1 MRHGSASD
9 EANAEPGAAPLTS
22 MMALS
27 RRILTL
33 ILAHVNRPALPRVAL
48 WLSLGIAWVN
58 FVGTVKWAYLPGALN
73 GWKRPWYGGALA
85 AATLLSVIVPIRA
98 ERPVRLG
105 RIGPAA
111 AALGLGV
118 LVVALFVSFPPSV
131 WGQIPFLDDWPPR
144 FQSTIDGIRLLER
157 GAVVGWQWAFLGGY
171 HTASNLGQS
180 LSLLAFIP
188 VEVFGPA
195 FGFHLLHALMVLAI
209 PALLYWDLRLDGSS
223 DVAWLTAAFGG
234 ICSAGLF
241 GTIVPSGDTN
251 SIAGLVCALAAL
263 TASRAARVGRRWGGP
278 LLIVALVLTAYSH
291 VAFFLYAVVYLGLE
305 VVYYRDFYGDPQP
318 HRAQNARWG
327 PGRAAAARTAVA
339 IATAIVAALP
349 LYWELL
355 RYPAFTSGNNVLFDP
370 TTPIPWTSLLLK
382 LGYNVQMLTQ
392 PWRWFNDYGSL
403 TCVFLP
409 VYLVVALRARSLG
422 GARAGFYAWAA
433 LVTIAMIRLDAPWFG
448 YVFIRPIH
456 MLAVFAPP
464 VLAWFIVE
472 TSVNRA
478 LAVTLAIVV
487 GLFVQ
492 SSYEPI
498 PHLRDVRAF
507 NPALVDHLAGLDGNL
522 VLIEN
527 SPHRNMNATPG
538 QRSVRPLIDT
548 HFEALLP
555 GATGRRFYGQEWD
568 GWHWSRFRGQVM
580 AGGAFRGRA
589 IDATPIGEFD
599 AEVRRWGVTHLVVW
613 SDLAKEYLRRA
624 GAGTFEA
631 RWSASPWVDFEYI
644 GADADGRQIVALTG
658 KGALR
663 ALDPLGANIDLE
675 GVRAGET
682 VVVRTNYYP
691 AWRASADGSS
701 VALFSADGQLAFA
714 APRDGSYRVRLDYPR
729 HALVEATAGAGF
741 LAGLLAL
748 APLGRKRPRA
758 GVVDGYRR
766 TLDIAREAD

>member
-1 MRHGSASD
+1 MRHGSA
-9 EANAEPGAAPLTS
+9 N
-22 MMALS
+22 
-27 RRILTL
+27 
-33 ILAHVNRPALPRVAL
+33 ALPRVAL
-48 WLSLGIAWVN
+48 WLTLGIAWVN

-73 GWKRPWYGGALA
+73 GWKRPWYGTALA
-85 AATLLSVIVPIRA
+85 AASLLSVIVPIRG
-98 ERPVRLG
+98 ERSVRLG
-105 RIGPAA
+105 RIGPVA

-118 LVVALFVSFPPSV
+118 LVVALFASFPPSV

-144 FQSTIDGIRLLER
+144 FQSTVDGIRLLER

-188 VEVFGPA
+188 VELFGPA

-209 PALLYWDLRLDGSS
+209 PALLYWDLRLDGSP

-278 LLIVALVLTAYSH
+278 LLIVALVLAAYSH
-291 VAFFLYAVVYLGLE
+291 VAFFLYAVAYLGLE
-305 VVYYRDFYGDPQP
+305 VVFYRD
-318 HRAQNARWG
+318 RAGAV
-327 PGRAAAARTAVA
+327 RTAVA
-339 IATAIVAALP
+339 IVTAIVAALP

-355 RYPAFTSGNNVLFDP
+355 LYPAFTSGNNVLFDP
-370 TTPIPWTSLLLK
+370 ATPIPWKSLLLK
-382 LGYNVQMLTQ
+382 VGYNVQMLTQ

-422 GARAGFYAWAA
+422 GVRAGFYAWAA
-433 LVTIAMIRLDAPWFG
+433 LLTIAMIRLDAPWFG

-492 SSYEPI
+492 SSFEPI
-498 PHLRDVRAF
+498 RHLRDVRAF

-568 GWHWSRFRGQVM
+568 GWHWSRFRGQVL

-589 IDATPIGEFD
+589 IDATPIGELD
-599 AEVRRWGVTHLVVW
+599 AELRRWGVKHLVVW

-624 GAGTFEA
+624 GAGTFAA
-631 RWSASPWVDFEYI
+631 RWSAPPWVDFEYI
-644 GADADGRQIVALTG
+644 GADADGRQIVASVG
-658 KGALR
+658 QGMLR
-663 ALDPLGANIDLE
+663 NVDPLGADVDLQ
-675 GVRAGET
+675 GVGAGET

-691 AWRASADGSS
+691 VWRARADGRA
-701 VALFSADGQLAFA
+701 VALFSADGQLAFT

-729 HALVEATAGAGF
+729 HVLVEATAGAGF

-748 APLGRKRPRA
+748 APVGRKRPRA

-766 TLDIAREAD
+766 TLDVAREAD